1 MNARDAAPPIFDA
14 LANATKAGN
23 DTVVITGMLR
33 DSIINQGAQLL
44 DALDDAKGPHD
55 ERYDEATRRLNVIAT
70 ALLGPGDR
78 DLADIVPAAFAIRD
92 SAGVSHQADINLLL
106 QEIAAGAELYAR
118 PEYGPNSRWQNLRDQ
133 LTQTR
138 TDLAAAQ
145 QATTDAEATVE
156 AIRQD
161 LATEQT
167 HFADLQSQLDSM
179 TLRAT
184 RDGLSTVRLQTA
196 LKEMTWDDTQ
206 QKWLMSDDART
217 AALDA

>member
-1 MNARDAAPPIFDA
+1 MNARDAAQPIFDA

-133 LTQTR
+133 LT
-138 TDLAAAQ
+138 
-145 QATTDAEATVE
+145 DAEATVE